1 MERPLEYTHLL
12 KFENP
17 DAGLNEKQNKKISA
31 PVVFE

>member
-17 DAGLNEKQNKKISA
+17 NSDLNEKPNKKITV
-31 PVVFE
+31 PVIFE